1 MKNVILSLTTALLV
15 LFMISCGGSPKVET
29 SAEMTDFIGM
39 LKGSNADVTA
49 ALNKYAA
56 TDELKKDDMA
66 MYDLKEPVVTQADGT
81 CYTFEAKAGIT
92 TRVYKVCW
100 TDKKITTIE
109 ALGMK

>member
-1 MKNVILSLTTALLV
+1 MKNLILALSAFL
-15 LFMISCGGSPKVET
+15 LMAFMISCGGSPKVET

-81 CYTFEAKAGIT
+81 CYTFEAKAGLT
-92 TRVYKVCW
+92 TCTYKVCW
-100 TDKKITTIE
+100 TDKQISSIE
-109 ALGMK
+109 SLGMK